1 MELKDCLRET
11 LKKRKELISE
21 SKKQFSDF
29 ADENQNAVKELANIL
44 KLLLESS
51 NESREFFDW
60 FRMSKSDTQV
70 KVEKKSLVLKEQGI
84 CMEKTEKVGEM
95 NVPRAKILFSENT
108 MHALKIY
115 LEEEVK
121 GFYVVIGK
129 EENSPYWECW
139 IHVL

>member
-1 MELKDCLRET
+1 MDLKDSLRDT
-11 LKKRKELISE
+11 LKKSKELISE

-29 ADENQNAVKELANIL
+29 ADENQNAAMELAKIL
-44 KLLLESS
+44 NLLLENS
-51 NESREFFDW
+51 NESRDFFDW

-84 CMEKTEKVGEM
+84 CVEATEKVGEM

-108 MHALKIY
+108 MRALKTY
-115 LEEEVK
+115 LEDTVG